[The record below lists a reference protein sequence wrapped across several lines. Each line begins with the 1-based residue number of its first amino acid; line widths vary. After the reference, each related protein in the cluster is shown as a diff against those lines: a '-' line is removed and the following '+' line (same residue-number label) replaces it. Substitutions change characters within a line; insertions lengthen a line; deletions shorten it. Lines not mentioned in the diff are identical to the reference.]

1 MLEALFRTLFT
12 KLELFL
18 LRNQKKFVLNRKQQD
33 KNQSSDS
40 DADVESLFKQTDES
54 VNYEKLL
61 KGTQPK
67 GKQSLISELL
77 VSQVLASKSLLCFHF
92 TYVST
97 FHYVLNFCNCLG
109 NYPKSP

>member
-1 MLEALFRTLFT
+1 MLEALFKTLFT

-18 LRNQKKFVLNRKQQD
+18 LRNQKKFVLNRKTQD

-40 DADVESLFKQTDES
+40 DADVESLYKQKEES

-61 KGTQPK
+61 KGTQPS

-77 VSQVLASKSLLCFHF
+77 VSQMLASKSLLCFQLST
-92 TYVST
+92 TYVSNS
-97 FHYVLNFCNCLG
+97 HY
-109 NYPKSP
+109 S